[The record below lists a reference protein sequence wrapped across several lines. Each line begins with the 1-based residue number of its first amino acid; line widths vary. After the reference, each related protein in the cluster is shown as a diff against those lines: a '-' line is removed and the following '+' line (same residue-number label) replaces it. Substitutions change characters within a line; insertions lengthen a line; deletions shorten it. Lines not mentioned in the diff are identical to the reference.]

1 MSTEKKVIAKLTVKT
16 SLNTFT
22 LLVFAHE
29 SGVVTYHLTAEISR
43 ANQSLDQLTL
53 KSPLPDVKYDYTTTK
68 SLVNAV
74 VDAVESS
81 GTVRVVS
88 CRAYY
93 EDV

>member
-22 LLVFAHE
+22 LLVFTHE
-29 SGVVTYHLTAEISR
+29 SGVVTYHLKAEISM

-53 KSPLPDVKYDYTTTK
+53 KSPLPDVAYDYATTK
-68 SLVNAV
+68 GLVNAV

-81 GTVRVVS
+81 GQVRVVS
-88 CRAYY
+88 HKTYFK
-93 EDV
+93 DV